1 MADTSNH
8 QSVRGIA
15 TTTSD
20 PRRGE
25 QRALAARGAMGALI
39 LGVLAVVLQSAAT
52 ATPMWGYFTN
62 PDEIRSQNLGVEV
75 WKVEIYRSK
84 GIRAYSDVEVV
95 RSSMSLYF
103 GWNREK

>member
-62 PDEIRSQNLGVEV
+62 PDENLMRLNKIQTYDTRSQEIMKIRSKEV
-75 WKVEIYRSK
+75 Y
-84 GIRAYSDVEVV
+84 G
-95 RSSMSLYF
+95 
-103 GWNREK
+103 

>member
-8 QSVRGIA
+8 QGVRGIA

-20 PRRGE
+20 PRRAE

-62 PDEIRSQNLGVEV
+62 PDGNLLFYASFYLIISMLYSTRSMNLM
-75 WKVEIYRSK
+75 WCQLTSK
-84 GIRAYSDVEVV
+84 RI
-95 RSSMSLYF
+95 
-103 GWNREK
+103 